1 MKNYFSSFFVFCIFL
16 ILDMKCYEILSDKII
31 VENDENY
38 ISIINKNNLQ
48 IYELKAS
55 KLRNL
60 QSAFFTLQNAC
71 SQKAGYSFNG
81 KRIKR
86 VSHPTPDDTYI
97 MIQSEGFYSFAGQI
111 QNVPPKI
118 NWQVK
123 PLNIIDGGI
132 FFGVCG
138 FDNSNPPSSC
148 YTNVDISTMIYYSG
162 ISIIY
167 FAPNCYHIDH
177 YLNNQ
182 YWTTPRH
189 CLSEFELLQLVF
201 SFSLQYD
208 GKMGSG
214 LAYLYITYDGFEY
227 YSRSNLYVVVDTNII
242 PNVSLTQ
249 VYPCVALYVPNT
261 EIEIISASTYP

>member
-1 MKNYFSSFFVFCIFL
+1 MKYNFFSFYLICVFL
-16 ILDMKCYEILSDKII
+16 ILKMKSSDILSEKIT
-31 VENDENY
+31 VENDGNY

-48 IYELKAS
+48 IYETKS
-55 KLRNL
+55 SRLRNMG
-60 QSAFFTLQNAC
+60 SPNFTLQNAC
-71 SQKAGYSFNG
+71 SQKTGYTFNG

-86 VSHPTPDDTYI
+86 TTPPSADDTYI
-97 MIQSEGFYSFAGQI
+97 MIESEGYYSFGGPS

-123 PLNIIDGGI
+123 PWNIIDGGI
-132 FFGVCG
+132 FFGICG

-148 YTNVDISTMIYYSG
+148 YTNVDISTMIYFSG

-189 CLSEFELLQLVF
+189 CLSEFELMKLVF

-214 LAYLYITYDGFEY
+214 LAYLYISYDGFEY
-227 YSRSNLYVVVDTNII
+227 YNRNNLYVVVDTNII

-249 VYPCVALYVPNT
+249 VYPCAALYVPNT